1 MPKVFPLDVP
11 FTLNSLIIARI
22 AHTATLLPQ
31 RFGLPYRQH
40 SVYE

>member
-11 FTLNSLIIARI
+11 FTLNNLIIARNT
-22 AHTATLLPQ
+22 HTAALLPQ

-40 SVYE
+40 SG